1 MRGLK
6 SAALCAFFILALA
19 HPLPECE
26 AKPSPG
32 VSGTLSLIPGLGQV
46 ANGDTWEGV
55 SWFATTIALVV
66 AKDPVARKFGMNAWF
81 YNMYDAYRDAGPPRA
96 ARHSVFENY
105 LANINPA
112 NIIDPI
118 GAPIVA
124 FAAIS
129 PGNTASNEG
138 TPSQPALRAFYY
150 SSVGLGEEALF
161 RGFLFPAFSSG
172 LGTAGGAMLSSAVFS
187 AAHGE
192 GGSAFVVRFLGG
204 LLFCWQVH
212 RNKYDLR
219 PSIFAHT
226 WFDFLIT
233 RKGNK
238 KGEVEVMPALKFQLR
253 F

>member
-1 MRGLK
+1 MKPIML
-6 SAALCAFFILALA
+6 AALSLALA
-19 HPLPECE
+19 ASPAGSE

-46 ANGDTWEGV
+46 ANGDTWEGI
-55 SWFATTIALVV
+55 SWFSTTLALLIAR
-66 AKDPVARKFGMNAWF
+66 DPVARKFGMNFWF
-81 YNMYDAYRDAGPPRA
+81 YNMYDAYRDAGASRA
-96 ARHSVFENY
+96 ARHGLLENY

-112 NIIDPI
+112 NLIDPI

-124 FAAIS
+124 FAALS
-129 PGNTASNEG
+129 PGNTASHKG
-138 TPSQPALRAFYY
+138 TPSQPAMRAFYY

-172 LGTAGGAMLSSAVFS
+172 LGTFGGAVLSSAIFS

-192 GGSAFVVRFLGG
+192 GGSAFVFRFLGG
-204 LLFCWQVH
+204 MLFCWQVH

-233 RKGNK
+233 RKGNT
-238 KGEVEVMPALKFQLR
+238 KGEIEVVPVFKYQFR